1 MSTTVLL
8 ADDDRLVRTGL
19 RAILD
24 HEPDLAVVGEAE
36 NGEEAVERAA
46 NLHPDVVLMDVRMPG
61 TDGLEATRR
70 LVERDPERP
79 RVLVVTTFENDAY
92 VYDALRVGASGFV
105 LKRVDPSE
113 LVNAVRIA
121 ASGESLVF
129 PALTRRLVERFGP
142 RNADGDRAALLLAG
156 LTDREAEILRLV
168 AAGHS
173 NADIAA
179 GLFLSHQT
187 VKTHVSNVLTKLQTR
202 DRTQAV
208 IAAYEGGLV
217 VPGGNT
223 TSARSTLKPP

>member
-36 NGEEAVERAA
+36 NGEGAVERAA

-61 TDGLEATRR
+61 MDGIEATRR
-70 LVERDPERP
+70 LVDRDPERP
-79 RVLVVTTFENDAY
+79 RVLVVTTFEDDAY

-105 LKRVDPSE
+105 LKRIDPSE
-113 LVNAVRIA
+113 LINAVRIV

-142 RNADGDRAALLLAG
+142 RNVDGDRATLLLAG

-179 GLFLSHQT
+179 GLFLCLQT
-187 VKTHVSNVLTKLQTR
+187 VKTHVSNVLTKLQAR

-217 VPGGNT
+217 VPGGDTN
-223 TSARSTLKPP
+223 SARSTPKRP